1 MANVVKRDTHINQKI
16 SIIATDYCIGR
27 GSSFQIPE
35 KNASGHRFDPAPYI
49 GHIIKKLSPGP
60 LTCDMALFVDDPDS
74 VSQRRN

>member
-27 GSSFQIPE
+27 GSPFQIRE
-35 KNASGHRFDPAPYI
+35 KERFRSQFCPAVE
-49 GHIIKKLSPGP
+49 KLSPHP
-60 LTCDMALFVDDPDS
+60 LTYDMAPFVDDPDS